1 MNNVFGLYSVDRWY
15 DLKGSNIDWRTI
27 FKDGVVDYKISLK
40 DMDFIDWKEI
50 VDIEHDADWDN
61 LAQTIKRDSE
71 FLASCNIL
79 DYSLL
84 VGIIDI
90 EAWKEKYYQT

>member
-1 MNNVFGLYSVDRWY
+1 MNNVFGLFSVDYWF

-27 FKDGVVDYKISLK
+27 YKDGIFDPKISMK

-50 VDIEHDADWDN
+50 IDIEHEEEWEI
-61 LAQTIKRDSE
+61 LLSTIKKDSD

-84 VGIIDI
+84 LGVIDVQ
-90 EAWKEKYYQT
+90 ARKDKYY